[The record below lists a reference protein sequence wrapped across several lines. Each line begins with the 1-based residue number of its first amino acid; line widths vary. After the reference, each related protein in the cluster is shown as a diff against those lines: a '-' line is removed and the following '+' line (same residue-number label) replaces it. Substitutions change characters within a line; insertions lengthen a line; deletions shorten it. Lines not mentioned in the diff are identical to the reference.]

1 VVERGMGD
9 QGVTRGPGGPPHRR
23 PAAVSTGYAQIL
35 SIGRHSRESLTFK
48 SRTLG

>member
-1 VVERGMGD
+1 MGD